1 MTEQFGGPPREQTIA
16 DIGEFGVIEA
26 IRAIA
31 PSARNGDD
39 AAVLTQTTPNARF
52 VASTDMLVEGRHFRL
67 DWSTPQQVGAK
78 AAIQNF
84 ADIESMGARPTAI
97 LFGISAPLSTPVR
110 VVTGIAE
117 GLWGQGKQCPAEL
130 VGGDVVSGDS
140 LVISI
145 TAMGELGGLSR
156 PLLRSGAKPGDTL
169 IASGRIG
176 YSAAGL
182 ALLKRFGSPGAVPE
196 QFAPLVAAHC
206 TPEFEYRR
214 GSTARAAG
222 ARSLTD
228 NSDGFVV
235 DIGAIAKSSGVT
247 VEVDGDAIAPD
258 ELMCAAAEHL
268 GADPWDWVLTGGED
282 HTLLGSIPGE
292 PPTGFRRI
300 GQVVR
305 SKFDAVLI
313 DGEAP
318 AHDSGWVSF

>member
-1 MTEQFGGPPREQTIA
+1 MTEPTIA

-39 AAVLTQTTPNARF
+39 AAVLAQTTPNARF

-78 AAIQNF
+78 AAVQNF
-84 ADIESMGARPTAI
+84 ADIESMGARPTAM
-97 LFGISAPLSTPVR
+97 LFAISAPLSTPVS

-117 GLWGQGKQCPAEL
+117 GLWQQGKQCPAEL

-145 TAMGELGGLSR
+145 SAMGELGGLGR

-182 ALLKRFGSPGAVPE
+182 ALLEACGGPSKVPAE
-196 QFAPLVAAHC
+196 FATLVEAHC

-214 GSTARAAG
+214 GATARATG
-222 ARSLTD
+222 ARALTD
-228 NSDGFVV
+228 NSDGLVV
-235 DIGAIAKSSGVT
+235 DLKAIAQASGVT
-247 VEVDGDAIAPD
+247 MEVDGAAIAPD
-258 ELMCAAAEHL
+258 ELQIAAGEFL
-268 GADPWDWVLTGGED
+268 GCDPWEWVLSGGED
-282 HTLLGSIPGE
+282 HTLIGSTPSE
-292 PPTGFRRI
+292 PPTGFRAI
-300 GQVVR
+300 GSVTR
-305 SKFDAVLI
+305 EKFDSVLI
-313 DGEAP
+313 DGHRP
-318 AHDSGWVSF
+318 ACDSGWVSF

>member
-1 MTEQFGGPPREQTIA
+1 MTELTIA
-16 DIGEFGVIEA
+16 DVGEFGVIEA

-52 VASTDMLVEGRHFRL
+52 VASTDMLVQGRHFRL

-78 AAIQNF
+78 AAVQNF
-84 ADIESMGARPTAI
+84 ADIESMGARPTAM
-97 LFGISAPLSTPVR
+97 LFAISAPLDTPVS

-117 GLWGQGKQCPAEL
+117 GLWQQGQQCPAEL

-145 TAMGELGGLSR
+145 TAMGELGGLGR
-156 PLLRSGAKPGDTL
+156 PLLRSAARPGDRL

-182 ALLKRFGSPGAVPE
+182 ALLERCGAPDKVPAE
-196 QFAPLVAAHC
+196 FSELVAAHC

-214 GSTARAAG
+214 GATARATG
-222 ARSLTD
+222 VRSMTD
-228 NSDGFVV
+228 NSDGLVV
-235 DIGAIAKSSGVT
+235 DLRAIAKASGVT

-258 ELMCAAAEHL
+258 DLQKAAAEYL
-268 GADPWDWVLTGGED
+268 DCDPWDWVLTGGED
-282 HTLLGSIPGE
+282 HTLIGSTPAE
-292 PPTGFRRI
+292 PPTGFRTI
-300 GQVVR
+300 GAVTR
-305 SKFDAVLI
+305 ERFDSVLI
-313 DGEAP
+313 DGAP
-318 AHDSGWVSF
+318 PVHDSGWVSF